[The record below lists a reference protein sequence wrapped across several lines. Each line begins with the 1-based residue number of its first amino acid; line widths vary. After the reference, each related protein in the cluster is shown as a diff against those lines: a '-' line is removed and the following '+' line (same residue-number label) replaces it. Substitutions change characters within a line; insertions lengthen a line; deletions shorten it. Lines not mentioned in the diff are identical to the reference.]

1 MQRLPLDIAVCKT
14 FGEYG
19 DGRPR
24 CGAPRKLGRYTFSDG
39 LNKTW
44 SPVWVGHS
52 RRFDCVTLTSG
63 PPPIPDVALHRNN

>member
-1 MQRLPLDIAVCKT
+1 MQGLPLDIAVCKT

-39 LNKTW
+39 LNKY
-44 SPVWVGHS
+44 VQS
-52 RRFDCVTLTSG
+52 RYGSVIR
-63 PPPIPDVALHRNN
+63 VALTA

>member
-1 MQRLPLDIAVCKT
+1 MQRLLLDIAVCKT

-44 SPVWVGHS
+44 SPGMGRS
-52 RRFDCVTLTSG
+52 FASL
-63 PPPIPDVALHRNN
+63 

>member
-1 MQRLPLDIAVCKT
+1 MQGLPLDIAVCKT

-39 LNKTW
+39 LNKTR
-44 SPVWVGHS
+44 HDA
-52 RRFDCVTLTSG
+52 R
-63 PPPIPDVALHRNN
+63 